1 MVLVSIGGCAST
13 KDPLGADIREALEV
27 TKTSPEDWE
36 DSPER
41 AYDPKVILRRAEG
54 LYQRKDYIES
64 ASEYQHFLELHPLH
78 HWADYAQLKLAM
90 SYFKQFTTIDRD
102 AGPVRRSIVEFEKVI
117 SVYPES
123 KFVEEARKRITL
135 SRDRLGQHE
144 FYVGRFYF
152 KKKSYPAAIDR
163 LKGLLEGY
171 PGHPLAPDALFL
183 LGRSYAA
190 DGDPEQAAVYFD
202 DLIRRFPESVYVEK
216 ARRDLSRLDTSS

>member
-1 MVLVSIGGCAST
+1 ALVFLGGCSAS

-54 LYQRKDYIES
+54 LYQRKDYLE
-64 ASEYQHFLELHPLH
+64 AVSEYQHFLELHPLH
-78 HWADYAQLKLAM
+78 PWADYAQLKLAI
-90 SYFKQFTTIDRD
+90 SHFNQFTTIDRD
-102 AGPVRRSIVEFEKVI
+102 AGPIRKSIVEFEKLI

-123 KFVEEARKRITL
+123 RYIEEAEKRIVI

-144 FYVGRFYF
+144 FYVGRFYY
-152 KKKSYPAAIDR
+152 KTKAYLAAIRR
-163 LKGLLEGY
+163 LEGLLEGY
-171 PGHPLAPDALFL
+171 PGHSLEPDALFY

-190 DGDPEQAAVYFD
+190 DGDPEKAAAYFD
-202 DLIRRFPESVYVEK
+202 DLLRRFPESLYIEK
-216 ARRDLSRLDTSS
+216 ARRDLSRLETSS